1 MPTMHVEGLVG
12 LRLKLLTEVKDI
24 CVSVCVCVHG
34 GGGGGNTQVVVVM
47 VRRGVGRFC
56 V

>member
-24 CVSVCVCVHG
+24 CVSVCVWGVG
-34 GGGGGNTQVVVVM
+34 VGGGNTQVVAVM

>member
-1 MPTMHVEGLVG
+1 MVG

-24 CVSVCVCVHG
+24 YVSVCVG
-34 GGGGGNTQVVVVM
+34 RWGAGGNTQVVVVM